1 MLTTSSHSISL
12 QRRIVTLTRTS
23 LRSVIPRAVCT
34 TRNRAA
40 EGKRPQTG
48 VDQTMTQYNSQF
60 RLGAAWAYLLLA
72 GLNAGLTACSSA
84 DDELTRFIEDTRKE
98 PGGRVEPLPEVKP
111 YETFVYAA
119 AQMRSPFLPG
129 GSGGSSG
136 MAGLR
141 PDSKRNRE
149 FLEQFSLDTLKMVG
163 TLKLG
168 GRMFGLVQTKDGL
181 VHRVSGGNYMG
192 QADGKITDITP
203 AKITLTEIVPDG
215 LGGYMERPA
224 ALGLNE

>member
-1 MLTTSSHSISL
+1 
-12 QRRIVTLTRTS
+12 
-23 LRSVIPRAVCT
+23 
-34 TRNRAA
+34 
-40 EGKRPQTG
+40 
-48 VDQTMTQYNSQF
+48 MTQYNSQF
-60 RLGAAWAYLLLA
+60 RLGAALAGMLLA
-72 GLNAGLTACSSA
+72 GLAVGLTACSSA

-98 PGGRVEPLPEVKP
+98 PGGKVDPLPEVKP

-119 AQMRSPFLPG
+119 AEMRSPFVPG
-129 GSGGSSG
+129 GSGGSAG
-136 MAGLR
+136 AGLR

-168 GRMFGLVQTKDGL
+168 GRMYGLVQTKDGL
-181 VHRVSGGNYMG
+181 VHRVSDGNYLG

-224 ALGLNE
+224 ALGLYE

>member
-1 MLTTSSHSISL
+1 MKV
-12 QRRIVTLTRTS
+12 RFG
-23 LRSVIPRAVCT
+23 AVHACT
-34 TRNRAA
+34 A
-40 EGKRPQTG
+40 
-48 VDQTMTQYNSQF
+48 
-60 RLGAAWAYLLLA
+60 LA
-72 GLNAGLTACSSA
+72 GLCAGLTACSSA

-98 PGGRVEPLPEVKP
+98 PGGRVEPIPEVKP

-119 AQMRSPFLPG
+119 ANMRSPFIPG
-129 GSGGSSG
+129 GSGGTG
-136 MAGLR
+136 GLR

-168 GRMFGLVQTKDGL
+168 GHMYGLVQTKDGL
-181 VHRVSGGNYMG
+181 VHRVMDGNYMG
-192 QADGKITDITP
+192 QADGRITDITA
-203 AKITLTEIVPDG
+203 AKISLTEIVPDG